1 MEKDNAIKLV
11 EVARSF
17 SYKLNTGN
25 YSSAD
30 FFSSQKEQCTPEEVS
45 EVSRRLFEKCKED
58 VIEDIKL
65 YKEKYGETR
74 TNGDTGEEET
84 KYAIPF

>member
-17 SYKLNTGN
+17 SYKLNTGD
-25 YSSAD
+25 YSNAE
-30 FFSSQKEQCTPEEVS
+30 FFSSQKEQCSPDEVADI
-45 EVSRRLFEKCKED
+45 SRRLFEECKQQ

-74 TNGDTGEEET
+74 INGDTGEEET
-84 KYAIPF
+84 KYAVPF